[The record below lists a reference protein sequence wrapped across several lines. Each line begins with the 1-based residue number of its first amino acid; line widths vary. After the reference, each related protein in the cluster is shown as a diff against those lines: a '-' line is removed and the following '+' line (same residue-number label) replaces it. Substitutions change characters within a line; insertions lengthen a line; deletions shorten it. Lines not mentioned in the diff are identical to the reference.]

1 MIVSIIIAG
10 VWYTNPV
17 RSYRRAHGIKASD
30 SPSAML
36 WYAFW
41 AALHYPALLGWLA
54 GANGLWGNLILGLT
68 IWFWSGDMLHSGTH
82 YALTY
87 DNRAS
92 IWAGWLAG
100 VLFMSPAA
108 WYRQHLTG
116 HHVHTNVARR
126 ARTSSPLHI
135 A

>member
-1 MIVSIIIAG
+1 
-10 VWYTNPV
+10 
-17 RSYRRAHGIKASD
+17 
-30 SPSAML
+30 ML
-36 WYAFW
+36 WYALW
-41 AALHYPALLGWLA
+41 AALHYPTLLGWLA
-54 GANGLWGNLILGLT
+54 GTNGLWCNLILGLSV
-68 IWFWSGDMLHSGTH
+68 WFWSGDMLHSGTH

-87 DNRAS
+87 SNRAS

-116 HHVHTNVARR
+116 HHVHTNVVRW
-126 ARTSSPLHI
+126 ARTSEAVDAEAYGMTIKSNMVMRPAVAMHM